1 MTAQFQFFQSL
12 PDKKADFVKKKP
24 VEHGVIPG
32 NITMTNDTQP
42 FTEGMYLQSN

>member
-1 MTAQFQFFQSL
+1 MSEKGEIYTAGKYFTLL
-12 PDKKADFVKKKP
+12 PAVTA
-24 VEHGVIPG
+24 VTNSTSAG